1 MPFSLL
7 CNKQQ
12 PVPSTLC
19 PCRHALLGL
28 AEALPVAVAAAALH
42 VPAVGGAP
50 STPPP
55 PPSSSSSS
63 SHQQQQPWSIS
74 GGVGRGRGSGNVAT
88 SAPQTAEDDV
98 AAVRMRL
105 ERAAWTAVNEALGGL
120 ESTVSQLRS
129 AAAAALDAEATT
141 ADKTAASF
149 VETAGNHGAATT
161 ATSSNIITTATT
173 TTTTDVTAVV
183 AAAASEAAAW
193 NAFAAR
199 RQKHAL
205 CLVGSG
211 GGC

>member
-1 MPFSLL
+1 M
-7 CNKQQ
+7 
-12 PVPSTLC
+12 
-19 PCRHALLGL
+19 
-28 AEALPVAVAAAALH
+28 
-42 VPAVGGAP
+42 
-50 STPPP
+50 
-55 PPSSSSSS
+55 
-63 SHQQQQPWSIS
+63 
-74 GGVGRGRGSGNVAT
+74 AT

-161 ATSSNIITTATT
+161 ATSSSIITTT
-173 TTTTDVTAVV
+173 TTTTDITAVE